1 MSSTV
6 ADELARPPDVLLGQT
21 LVGRYRLTRRL
32 GEGGMGTV
40 YEATDLGIDKPVA
53 VKVLRDKYVDRP
65 SVAQRLQQEAKL
77 ASSIRNEHI
86 IDITDT
92 GATDD
97 GRTFVVMEL
106 LLGESLGELLRKEGA
121 LPEARAVNIAR
132 QITMAL
138 GAAHH
143 AGIIHRDVKPENVFL
158 VHGRDRD
165 DFVKV
170 VDFGISTVVRREGE
184 DVGRL
189 TSTGMVLGTPFY
201 MSPEQA
207 RGDEDVDQR
216 IDIYAIG
223 VILYEC
229 LTGEVPFRA
238 ANYLAIAARILNF
251 VPVAPRLLRP
261 ELRISEAIES
271 VVTRAMSRR
280 REDRYSTMEEL
291 AADLDRVLA
300 GEAVSA
306 ATSSSRD
313 AQASTPAPDDGG
325 SFGASWI
332 IALVVL
338 LLAGGGALLWASR
351 EGVVRHAPPITVVA
365 APPQPVPA
373 ATMVVVRVETTP
385 PGAEVRQGDR
395 VFGLAPKDVLL
406 PKSSTPAHL
415 SFFLDGYE
423 PGQADVVP
431 LADDTVRVHLTPQKQ
446 PKKRPPVLTGKSPS
460 PTVLKATPPPGE
472 TLPNPY

>member
-1 MSSTV
+1 MTPSTV
-6 ADELARPPDVLLGQT
+6 ADELARPPDTLLGQT

-53 VKVLRDKYVDRP
+53 VKVLRDKYLDRP

-77 ASSIRNEHI
+77 ASSIRHEHI

-106 LLGESLGELLRKEGA
+106 LLGESLGELLRREGA
-121 LPEARAVNIAR
+121 LPEARAVGIAR
-132 QITMAL
+132 QIAMAL
-138 GAAHH
+138 GAAHA

-158 VHGRDRD
+158 VQGRDRE

-170 VDFGISTVVRREGE
+170 VDFGISTIMQREGE

-216 IDIYAIG
+216 IDVYAVG

-261 ELRISEAIES
+261 ELRISEAIEA

-280 REDRYSTMEEL
+280 RDDRYATMEEL

-300 GEAVSA
+300 GEAVISPRL
-306 ATSSSRD
+306 SD
-313 AQASTPAPDDGG
+313 QAQAAPSVDEGG
-325 SFGASWI
+325 GFGASWI
-332 IALVVL
+332 VALVVL

-351 EGVVRHAPPITVVA
+351 EGVARRAAPSPVAVVA
-365 APPQPVPA
+365 APPAPGPA
-373 ATMVVVRVETTP
+373 MIVVRVETTP

-395 VFGLAPKDVLL
+395 VFGLAPKNVLL
-406 PKSSTPAHL
+406 PKSSAPTHL
-415 SFFLDGYE
+415 TFFLDGYE

-431 LADDTVRVHLTPQKQ
+431 LADDTVRVHLTAQKL
-446 PKKRPPVLTGKSPS
+446 PKKRPVVGGKTIPLAVPK
-460 PTVLKATPPPGE
+460 PTTPPGE